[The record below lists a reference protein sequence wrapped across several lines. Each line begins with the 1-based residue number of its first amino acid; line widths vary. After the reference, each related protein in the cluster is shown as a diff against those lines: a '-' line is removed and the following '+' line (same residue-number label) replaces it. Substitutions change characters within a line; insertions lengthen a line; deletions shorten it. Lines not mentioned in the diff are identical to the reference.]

1 MVTRISYKN
10 KILVI
15 LIIFLIMISSGC
27 ITESN
32 KRDNNEYKKIITYA
46 TYDINSIFPYSI
58 NVYNKN
64 VLLSNIYNGLV
75 EFDEIFQII
84 PSLAI
89 SWTNLDDYT
98 WRFNLRENVKFH
110 NGEVFN
116 SEDVKYSLYSSIYN
130 TFKSFLK
137 QVIIIDDYTI
147 DVITYEPF
155 PGLLQRLAYT
165 FIVFP
170 SNYFNENEQ
179 IKPIGIDENIDI
191 LKNNSKINIL
201 KFPPLSTYLIGFD
214 VRENNSYAFPDGK
227 NPTADLRVRKAFYHA
242 IDIEPLISGP
252 FKGYAK
258 PASQLLTPYI
268 FGHNPDIKRL
278 SYNISLAKKLLNE
291 SGYKNGFEIE
301 MDCITIGYEYNKI
314 NCELIKKQ
322 LSKVGI
328 NIKINNLS
336 IEEFNKKVIYDK
348 NTSLWLVGWGTVS
361 LDGGFV
367 YDLFIRTNGE
377 NLIGYYN
384 SGHYS
389 NPKVDEIGIE
399 SSSEMNPIF
408 RTKLLQEGF
417 KIAHTEDIF
426 TIPLFS
432 QELLILT
439 TNELVMKPRADLR
452 FIVQDIKLI

>member
-137 QVIIIDDYTI
+137 QVIIIDD
-147 DVITYEPF
+147 
-155 PGLLQRLAYT
+155 
-165 FIVFP
+165 
-170 SNYFNENEQ
+170 
-179 IKPIGIDENIDI
+179 
-191 LKNNSKINIL
+191 
-201 KFPPLSTYLIGFD
+201 
-214 VRENNSYAFPDGK
+214 
-227 NPTADLRVRKAFYHA
+227 
-242 IDIEPLISGP
+242 
-252 FKGYAK
+252 
-258 PASQLLTPYI
+258 
-268 FGHNPDIKRL
+268 
-278 SYNISLAKKLLNE
+278 
-291 SGYKNGFEIE
+291 
-301 MDCITIGYEYNKI
+301 
-314 NCELIKKQ
+314 
-322 LSKVGI
+322 
-328 NIKINNLS
+328 
-336 IEEFNKKVIYDK
+336 
-348 NTSLWLVGWGTVS
+348 
-361 LDGGFV
+361 
-367 YDLFIRTNGE
+367 
-377 NLIGYYN
+377 
-384 SGHYS
+384 
-389 NPKVDEIGIE
+389 
-399 SSSEMNPIF
+399 
-408 RTKLLQEGF
+408 
-417 KIAHTEDIF
+417 
-426 TIPLFS
+426 
-432 QELLILT
+432 
-439 TNELVMKPRADLR
+439 
-452 FIVQDIKLI
+452 

>member
-1 MVTRISYKN
+1 MVTGISYKN

-58 NVYNKN
+58 NIYNKN

-179 IKPIGIDENIDI
+179 IKPIGTGAYRFVDI
-191 LKNNSKINIL
+191 MIIIIL
-201 KFPPLSTYLIGFD
+201 
-214 VRENNSYAFPDGK
+214 N
-227 NPTADLRVRKAFYHA
+227 
-242 IDIEPLISGP
+242 
-252 FKGYAK
+252 
-258 PASQLLTPYI
+258 
-268 FGHNPDIKRL
+268 
-278 SYNISLAKKLLNE
+278 
-291 SGYKNGFEIE
+291 
-301 MDCITIGYEYNKI
+301 
-314 NCELIKKQ
+314 
-322 LSKVGI
+322 
-328 NIKINNLS
+328 
-336 IEEFNKKVIYDK
+336 
-348 NTSLWLVGWGTVS
+348 
-361 LDGGFV
+361 
-367 YDLFIRTNGE
+367 
-377 NLIGYYN
+377 
-384 SGHYS
+384 
-389 NPKVDEIGIE
+389 
-399 SSSEMNPIF
+399 
-408 RTKLLQEGF
+408 
-417 KIAHTEDIF
+417 
-426 TIPLFS
+426 
-432 QELLILT
+432 
-439 TNELVMKPRADLR
+439 
-452 FIVQDIKLI
+452 